1 MRGWRSAKWCA
12 TMIWVRVHDLYS
24 AKAVTQNEYM
34 DFLRDIVPMTMPLSM
49 ALKLREERDP
59 PTAEPSDAPQHD
71 KEQDKDETP
80 FEAPATPQAS
90 DANDV
95 SMDEAGHDASQQ
107 EELAGHVV

>member
-1 MRGWRSAKWCA
+1 MRGWRSAKWSA
-12 TMIWVRVHDLYS
+12 TMIWVRVCDLYS

-59 PTAEPSDAPQHD
+59 PTAEPSEAPHQN
-71 KEQDKDETP
+71 KEQDKDESL
-80 FEAPATPQAS
+80 FEAPPTPQAS

-95 SMDEAGHDASQQ
+95 TMEEAGHDASQH
-107 EELAGHVV
+107 EEMAGHVL

>member
-1 MRGWRSAKWCA
+1 
-12 TMIWVRVHDLYS
+12 MIWVRVHNLYS

-59 PTAEPSDAPQHD
+59 PTSEPSDAPHQD
-71 KEQDKDETP
+71 KEQDKDVTP
-80 FEAPATPQAS
+80 FEAPPTPQAS

-95 SMDEAGHDASQQ
+95 SMDEAGHDASQH
-107 EELAGHVV
+107 EEMAGHVV

>member
-1 MRGWRSAKWCA
+1 MRGWRSAKWSA

-49 ALKLREERDP
+49 A
-59 PTAEPSDAPQHD
+59 
-71 KEQDKDETP
+71 
-80 FEAPATPQAS
+80 S

-95 SMDEAGHDASQQ
+95 SMDEAGHDAPQQ
-107 EELAGHVV
+107 EELSGHVE